1 MKPIMQST
9 LGVVSACL
17 LLTSAAM
24 ATPYSSPNTRAGQVL
39 PTISNGGAQPISG
52 SPVLLKPQPG
62 TEADRI
68 ARQLMARELVKSG
81 QSGDAPAVLTTTVR
95 LGKSHD
101 SDVLFVQIQSPRDCG
116 SAGCDTVSFRY
127 VNSRWVRILDTVS
140 GTIRIAATQ
149 HRGMR
154 DLIVQDTDRRI
165 WDGEKYA
172 NTVPIPP
179 GDLAPP
185 DVSTN
190 EGRLAAGRRTSLWRP
205 SG

>member
-17 LLTSAAM
+17 LLTGAAM
-24 ATPYSSPNTRAGQVL
+24 ATPYSSPNTPAGQAL
-39 PTISNGGAQPISG
+39 PTISNGGAKPISG

-62 TEADRI
+62 TAADRI
-68 ARQLMARELVKSG
+68 ARQLMTRELVKSS

-127 VNSRWVRILDTVS
+127 VNSRWIRILDTVS
-140 GTIRIAATQ
+140 GTIRIATTQ

-154 DLIVQDTDRRI
+154 DLIVQDADRRI

-185 DVSTN
+185 DVST
-190 EGRLAAGRRTSLWRP
+190 EEGQLVAGRLT
-205 SG
+205 